1 MDAPAAL
8 ALPPSLAQH
17 PAAAAEASAVALA
30 AFIADALEHALRARA
45 QASLL
50 VSGGRSPVPFFAAL
64 SRHALDWPR
73 VTIGL
78 VDERCVPPDSDASN
92 ARLIHEHLLQDRAAN
107 AHFVPLYE
115 AGLGPEAAAAHAERM
130 LATMPTP
137 FDAVVLGMGDDGH
150 TASLFPD
157 APGTAAGLDPR
168 ATRRVV
174 ATYPASAPHAR
185 LSLTVRALLDS
196 RVLALAIAGTGKC
209 RVLEAAADADP
220 ARLPIAAFVQQTRV
234 PLHVFFSR

>member
-17 PAAAAEASAVALA
+17 PAADVAASADALA
-30 AFIADALEHALRARA
+30 AFIAGTLERALQTRS

-50 VSGGRSPVPFFAAL
+50 VSGGRSPVPLFAAL

-92 ARLIHEHLLQDRAAN
+92 ARLIREHLLQGRAAS
-107 AHFVPLYE
+107 ARFVPLYE
-115 AGLGPEAAAAHAERM
+115 AGLDPEAAAVHAERT

-157 APGTAAGLDPR
+157 APGTAAALDPR
-168 ATRRVV
+168 APRRVV
-174 ATYPASAPHAR
+174 AICPASAPHAR
-185 LSLTVRALLDS
+185 LSLTMRALLDS
-196 RVLALAIAGTGKC
+196 RVLALSIAGAGKC

-220 ARLPIAAFVQQTRV
+220 ARLPIAAFVQQKRV
-234 PLHVFFSR
+234 PLHAFFSR